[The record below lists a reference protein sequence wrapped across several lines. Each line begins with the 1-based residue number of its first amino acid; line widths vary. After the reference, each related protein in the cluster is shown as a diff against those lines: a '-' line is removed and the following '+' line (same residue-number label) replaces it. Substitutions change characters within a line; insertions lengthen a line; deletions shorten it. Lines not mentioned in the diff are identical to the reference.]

1 MILIVLIFSFFSSLK
16 TKLTRHY
23 NLHSKYNSEIQH
35 NSILT
40 YIYYPGEFNFMEFF
54 PLCLAFL
61 LLFIYIYF
69 SMRKMELVKSKILLA
84 ICAVITIFCSLLMS
98 LGLCF
103 FFGLAI
109 SIHSKE
115 IFPYLVILVGLENV
129 LVLTKSI
136 ISTDIK
142 LDVKIRVAQGLSK
155 EGWSISKNL
164 LTELTILTIGLC
176 TFIPVIQELCIFSIV
191 CLVCDFFL
199 QMIFFV
205 TILAIDTRRVDFD
218 PLTMAKYKNVFSPQM
233 SRNTQYCISQNYK
246 ENNHRL
252 VSESYIS
259 KKLHRSKSHPR
270 LNDIVGLKANFTSTN
285 NNSNIPK
292 RLRLVNIW
300 ARTRFFQRSFMM
312 WMIVWISSITYNS
325 GLITHCFLSPNQDDS
340 NVNSIQNNIINFT
353 SELHHN
359 DTFVQNKTLGN
370 IMPPKNSEISKN
382 IDFNNI
388 TSTDTE
394 DLLKLKHT
402 EYEPWSRLSN
412 FHWQAI
418 FNKYNIPISRKYL
431 VILPPIRISHVVS
444 PGQAIALR
452 HVRDSKTQHFQW
464 QNLAAALDPL
474 DLSGK
479 IKIYIKFIL

>member
-1 MILIVLIFSFFSSLK
+1 
-16 TKLTRHY
+16 
-23 NLHSKYNSEIQH
+23 
-35 NSILT
+35 
-40 YIYYPGEFNFMEFF
+40 
-54 PLCLAFL
+54 
-61 LLFIYIYF
+61 
-69 SMRKMELVKSKILLA
+69 MELVKSKFLLA

-205 TILAIDTRRVDFD
+205 TILAIDTRRIDFD
-218 PLTMAKYKNVFSPQM
+218 PATMAKYKNMFLPQT
-233 SRNTQYCISQNYK
+233 SRSTQYCISHSYND
-246 ENNHRL
+246 NNHRL

-270 LNDIVGLKANFTSTN
+270 LNDIVGLKSNFTSSN

-292 RLRLVNIW
+292 RVRLVNIW
-300 ARTRFFQRSFMM
+300 ARTRFFQRSFML

-325 GLITHCFLSPNQDDS
+325 GLISHFFVSSYGENETTTASFPE
-340 NVNSIQNNIINFT
+340 NVINFT
-353 SELHHN
+353 SDLDYN
-359 DTFVQNKTLGN
+359 NSYTDDTLGP
-370 IMPPKNSEISKN
+370 IIPSKNMDNNKN
-382 IDFNNI
+382 IDYGNI
-388 TSTDTE
+388 NTNDTE
-394 DLLKLKHT
+394 DLIKLKHT
-402 EYEPWSRLSN
+402 EYEPWTRLSN

-431 VILPPIRISHVVS
+431 VVLPPIRISHVVNPS
-444 PGQAIALR
+444 QAVALR
-452 HVRDSKTQHFQW
+452 HSKDSKTQHFQW

-474 DLSGK
+474 DLSGN
-479 IKIYIKFIL
+479 IK